1 MAQKPWQNNSGCND
15 PTAYTAEKAITEED
29 QKVADLVWIFK
40 KIARWAGFEIIN
52 RVEFRNRMSGRRYR

>member
-1 MAQKPWQNNSGCND
+1 MTPKPWQNNSGAND
-15 PTAYTAEKAITEED
+15 PTAYLGEKVISEEE
-29 QKVADLVWIFK
+29 QKVADPVWIFK